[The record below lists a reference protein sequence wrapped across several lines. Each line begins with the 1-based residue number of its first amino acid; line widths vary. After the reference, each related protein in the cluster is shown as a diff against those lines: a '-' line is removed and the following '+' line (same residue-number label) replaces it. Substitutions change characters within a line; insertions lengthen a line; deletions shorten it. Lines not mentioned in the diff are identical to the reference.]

1 MPVHGIY
8 PRLMVPATSQNLRLR
23 AAQELGSKFD
33 VREFH
38 NFVLRA
44 GPLPFHILE
53 RNLDQWM
60 HMKREATPV
69 G

>member
-1 MPVHGIY
+1 MPVQGIY
-8 PRLMVPATSQNLRLR
+8 PRLTVPATNQNVRLR

-38 NFVLRA
+38 NFVLRV

-53 RNLDQWM
+53 RNLEQ
-60 HMKREATPV
+60 
-69 G
+69 